1 MHERPRYTWG
11 LNIMSF
17 LLFVGVILTHFDFMG
32 VILCLQN
39 LVTHMTNTDSVLLRF
54 DRFFYVLTTVKLVC
68 WMIHLTSI
76 RNFPFSYLV
85 STESIVR
92 YHLFI
97 ALILQSRRSTI
108 VRRICR
114 NAQRKILQPSA
125 ASFVR
130 TQCQRIRLPIHL
142 PTYAC

>member
-1 MHERPRYTWG
+1 M
-11 LNIMSF
+11 
-17 LLFVGVILTHFDFMG
+17 GVILTHFDFMG

-68 WMIHLTSI
+68 WMMHCIVLTSI

-97 ALILQSRRSTI
+97 KLILQSHLAFLVFCNKSSVSYNLHTSTVKI
-108 VRRICR
+108 HI
-114 NAQRKILQPSA
+114 RKLWN
-125 ASFVR
+125 
-130 TQCQRIRLPIHL
+130 RLNVL
-142 PTYAC
+142 

>member
-1 MHERPRYTWG
+1 M
-11 LNIMSF
+11 
-17 LLFVGVILTHFDFMG
+17 GVILTHFDFMG

-54 DRFFYVLTTVKLVC
+54 DRFFYVLTTVILVC
-68 WMIHLTSI
+68 WMMHCIVLTSI

-97 ALILQSRRSTI
+97 KLILQSHLAFLVFCNKSSVSYNLHTST
-108 VRRICR
+108 VE
-114 NAQRKILQPSA
+114 
-125 ASFVR
+125 
-130 TQCQRIRLPIHL
+130 IHIQGVFFTGTPL
-142 PTYAC
+142 KS